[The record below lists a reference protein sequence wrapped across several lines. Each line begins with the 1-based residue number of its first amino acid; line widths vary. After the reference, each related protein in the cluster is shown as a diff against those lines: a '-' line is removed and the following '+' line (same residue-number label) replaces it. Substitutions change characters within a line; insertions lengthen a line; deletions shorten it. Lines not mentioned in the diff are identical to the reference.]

1 MAEQVDKVTIN
12 IMGKE
17 HRVPY
22 SVTILQAM
30 EFAGYQV
37 IRGCGCRGGICG
49 ACSVTYRV
57 AGDYHLKSGLACQTV
72 VEDGMELVQLPFFPA
87 QKAVYD
93 VSELEPEGAL
103 LREYYPEL
111 TRCMGCNACTL
122 ICPQNLEVMEF
133 VAAAIRGEIE
143 KVAALSFECIL
154 CRLCMTR
161 CPADEAQPHF
171 AILARR
177 LYGSK
182 IQPRSEHLARR
193 IIEIE
198 EGRFAPELDAL
209 DEAPVEELTEMYK
222 SRDIEPQ

>member
-1 MAEQVDKVTIN
+1 MAEETEKVTIN
-12 IMGKE
+12 IMGRE
-17 HRVPY
+17 YEVPY
-22 SVTILQAM
+22 SVTILQGL
-30 EFAGYQV
+30 EFAGYQI

-93 VSELEPEGAL
+93 VGELEPDGAL
-103 LREYYPEL
+103 LRGFYPEL

-122 ICPQNLEVMEF
+122 ICPQSLEVMEF
-133 VAAAIRGEIE
+133 VAAAIRGDIK
-143 KVAALSFECIL
+143 KVAELSFECIL
-154 CRLCMTR
+154 CRLCVTR
-161 CPADEAQPHF
+161 CPADEVQPHF

-182 IQPRSEHLARR
+182 VQGRSEHLALRVR
-193 IIEIE
+193 EIE
-198 EGRFAPELDAL
+198 EGKFNAELDEL
-209 DEAPVEELTEMYK
+209 DKTPVEVLTEMYK
-222 SRDIEPQ
+222 TRDIEPQ

>member
-1 MAEQVDKVTIN
+1 MTENIEKVTIS
-12 IMGKE
+12 IMGRE

-30 EFAGYQV
+30 EFAGYRV

-49 ACSVTYRV
+49 ACSITYRI

-72 VEDGMELVQLPFFPA
+72 VEDGMELVTLPFFPA

-93 VSELEPEGAL
+93 IGELEADGGL
-103 LREYYPEL
+103 LRAYYPEL

-133 VAAAIRGEIE
+133 VAAAIRGDIK
-143 KVAALSFECIL
+143 KVAELSFECIM

-161 CPADEAQPHF
+161 CPADEAQPNF

-177 LYGSK
+177 LYGAK
-182 IQPRSEHLARR
+182 IQPRSEHLAPRVR
-193 IIEIE
+193 EIE
-198 EGRFAPELDAL
+198 QGKFTDELDAL
-209 DEAPVEELTEMYK
+209 DKAPVEELTEMYK
-222 SRDIEPQ
+222 ARDIEP

>member
-1 MAEQVDKVTIN
+1 MAEEMEKVTIN
-12 IMGKE
+12 IMGRE
-17 HRVPY
+17 YDVPQ
-22 SVTILQAM
+22 SVTILQAL
-30 EFAGYQV
+30 EFSGYRV

-49 ACSVTYRV
+49 ACSVTYRI

-72 VEDGMELVQLPFFPA
+72 VEDGMELVTLPFFPV

-93 VSELEPEGAL
+93 VGELEPDGAL
-103 LREYYPEL
+103 LRRFYPEL

-133 VAAAIRGEIE
+133 VAAAIQGDIK
-143 KVAALSFECIL
+143 KVAELSFECIL
-154 CRLCMTR
+154 CRLCVTR

-182 IQPRSEHLARR
+182 VQGKSEHLALRVQ
-193 IIEIE
+193 EIE
-198 EGRFAPELDAL
+198 EGKFDAELDEL
-209 DEAPVEELTEMYK
+209 DKTPVEELTEMYK